1 MNLPGRYAPLY
12 CSLYFIPLLPN
23 NQAEFPLLS
32 MFTKIQLS
40 SGAFLCYN
48 DLQRAVASGVTAGA
62 SPLPYNIEE
71 ETTMKR
77 LNINKYYR
85 YCSYSLDAQEANQQH
100 YWFDMKHFKMIDHR
114 GPCDMYDDNP
124 DIIPFPHFIPESRY
138 KDLMR
143 ALNNPQVTEFFNAAK
158 DKEDVYFRYRVF
170 IDQNGLSFTEQYR
183 LNQDKAITLM
193 KWCNDHDIPYIYR
206 SEARG
211 TYLQYDYDD
220 LEGEIWQIP
229 DM

>member
-1 MNLPGRYAPLY
+1 
-12 CSLYFIPLLPN
+12 
-23 NQAEFPLLS
+23 
-32 MFTKIQLS
+32 
-40 SGAFLCYN
+40 
-48 DLQRAVASGVTAGA
+48 
-62 SPLPYNIEE
+62 
-71 ETTMKR
+71 MKR
-77 LNINKYYR
+77 LNINKYYC
-85 YCSYSLDAQEANQQH
+85 YCSYSLDEQEANQQH

-193 KWCNDHDIPYIYR
+193 KWCNDHDIPYKYR

-220 LEGEIWQIP
+220 LAGEIWQIP
-229 DM
+229 DME

>member
-12 CSLYFIPLLPN
+12 CSPYFIPLLPN

>member
-1 MNLPGRYAPLY
+1 M
-12 CSLYFIPLLPN
+12 
-23 NQAEFPLLS
+23 S

-48 DLQRAVASGVTAGA
+48 DLQRAVASGVAAGA
-62 SPLPYNIEE
+62 SPPPYNIERE
-71 ETTMKR
+71 PTVKR
-77 LNINKYYR
+77 LDINKYYC
-85 YCSYSLDAQEANQQH
+85 YCSYSLDEQEANQQD
-100 YWFDMKHFKMIDHR
+100 YWFDVKHFKMIDHR

-158 DKEDVYFRYRVF
+158 DEEDVYFRYRVF

-193 KWCNDHDIPYIYR
+193 KWCNDHDIPYKYR

-229 DM
+229 DME

>member
-1 MNLPGRYAPLY
+1 M
-12 CSLYFIPLLPN
+12 
-23 NQAEFPLLS
+23 S

-62 SPLPYNIEE
+62 SPLPYNIERE
-71 ETTMKR
+71 PTMKR

-158 DKEDVYFRYRVF
+158 DEEDVYFRYRVF
-170 IDQNGLSFTEQYR
+170 IDRNGLSFTEQYR

-193 KWCNDHDIPYIYR
+193 KWCNDHDIPYKYR

>member
-1 MNLPGRYAPLY
+1 MKLPGRYAPLY

>member
-1 MNLPGRYAPLY
+1 M
-12 CSLYFIPLLPN
+12 
-23 NQAEFPLLS
+23 S
-32 MFTKIQLS
+32 MFTKIQLF
-40 SGAFLCYN
+40 SGTFLCYN

-62 SPLPYNIEE
+62 SPLPYNIERE
-71 ETTMKR
+71 PTMKR

-158 DKEDVYFRYRVF
+158 DEEDVYFRYRVF
-170 IDQNGLSFTEQYR
+170 IDRNGLSFTEQYR

-193 KWCNDHDIPYIYR
+193 KWCNDHDIPYKYR

>member
-1 MNLPGRYAPLY
+1 MLQQE
-12 CSLYFIPLLPN
+12 
-23 NQAEFPLLS
+23 QAHRR
-32 MFTKIQLS
+32 T
-40 SGAFLCYN
+40 
-48 DLQRAVASGVTAGA
+48 
-62 SPLPYNIEE
+62 IERE
-71 ETTMKR
+71 PTMKR

-158 DKEDVYFRYRVF
+158 DEEDVYFRYRVF

-193 KWCNDHDIPYIYR
+193 KWCNDHDIPYKYR

>member
-1 MNLPGRYAPLY
+1 M
-12 CSLYFIPLLPN
+12 
-23 NQAEFPLLS
+23 S
-32 MFTKIQLS
+32 MFTKIQLF
-40 SGAFLCYN
+40 SGGFLCYN

-77 LNINKYYR
+77 LDINKYYR

-170 IDQNGLSFTEQYR
+170 IDRNGLSFTEQYR

-193 KWCNDHDIPYIYR
+193 KWCNDHDIPYKYR

-229 DM
+229 DME

>member
-1 MNLPGRYAPLY
+1 
-12 CSLYFIPLLPN
+12 
-23 NQAEFPLLS
+23 
-32 MFTKIQLS
+32 
-40 SGAFLCYN
+40 
-48 DLQRAVASGVTAGA
+48 
-62 SPLPYNIEE
+62 
-71 ETTMKR
+71 MKR
-77 LNINKYYR
+77 LNINKYYCN
-85 YCSYSLDAQEANQQH
+85 CSYSLDEQEANQQQ

-170 IDQNGLSFTEQYR
+170 IDRNGLSFTEQYR

-193 KWCNDHDIPYIYR
+193 KWCNDHDIPYKYR

-229 DM
+229 DME

>member
-1 MNLPGRYAPLY
+1 MRPCIAVFILYRFCQIIKRNFHFCQSSPKFSFSAVLSCVIMICSGRLRRV
-12 CSLYFIPLLPN
+12 LQQE
-23 NQAEFPLLS
+23 QAHRR
-32 MFTKIQLS
+32 T
-40 SGAFLCYN
+40 
-48 DLQRAVASGVTAGA
+48 
-62 SPLPYNIEE
+62 IERE
-71 ETTMKR
+71 PTMKR

-170 IDQNGLSFTEQYR
+170 IDKNGLSFTEQYR

-229 DM
+229 DME

>member
-1 MNLPGRYAPLY
+1 M
-12 CSLYFIPLLPN
+12 
-23 NQAEFPLLS
+23 S

>member
-1 MNLPGRYAPLY
+1 
-12 CSLYFIPLLPN
+12 
-23 NQAEFPLLS
+23 
-32 MFTKIQLS
+32 
-40 SGAFLCYN
+40 
-48 DLQRAVASGVTAGA
+48 
-62 SPLPYNIEE
+62 
-71 ETTMKR
+71 MKR
-77 LNINKYYR
+77 LDINRYYR
-85 YCSYSLDAQEANQQH
+85 YCSYSLDEQEANQQD

-158 DKEDVYFRYRVF
+158 DEEDAYLR
-170 IDQNGLSFTEQYR
+170 
-183 LNQDKAITLM
+183 
-193 KWCNDHDIPYIYR
+193 YIYR
-206 SEARG
+206 YEDRG
-211 TYLQYDYDD
+211 KYLQYDYDD